1 MFHVHGTRTGVAI
14 VGEVDSFSGTTFS
27 SVLAGV
33 GAATADAVVLDF
45 SGLEFADVDAMRRL
59 AGFARTMTNQGRSV
73 LVRDALPIVQRVWTV
88 IGPTLDAQIQ
98 FL

>member
-1 MFHVHGTRTGVAI
+1 MFHVHGTPTGVAI
-14 VGEVDSFSGTTFS
+14 VGEVDSFSGTAFS

-33 GAATADAVVLDF
+33 GAATAGAVLLDF
-45 SGLEFADVDAMRRL
+45 SGLEFADVNAMCRL
-59 AGFARTMTNQGRSV
+59 ADFARTMANQDRSV

-88 IGPTLDAQIQ
+88 IGPTLESRIQ

>member
-1 MFHVHGTRTGVAI
+1 MGVAI

-59 AGFARTMTNQGRSV
+59 AGFASTMANQGRSV
-73 LVRDALPIVQRVWTV
+73 LVHDASPIMQRVWTV
-88 IGPTLDAQIQ
+88 IGPTFDAHVQ